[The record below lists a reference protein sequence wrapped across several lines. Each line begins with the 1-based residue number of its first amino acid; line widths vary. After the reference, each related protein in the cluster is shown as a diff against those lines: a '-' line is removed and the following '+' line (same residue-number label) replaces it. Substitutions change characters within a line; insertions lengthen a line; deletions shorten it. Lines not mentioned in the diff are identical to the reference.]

1 MADPKK
7 HAVILFDGVCNFC
20 NRSVQFIIKRD
31 RSGYFRFASQQSSAG
46 SALLG
51 AFPEALGTDSIVLIE
66 REKAYTESTA
76 VLRIARRLDGLWKAA
91 YLAIVIPRPLRDL
104 FYRWFARRRYR
115 WFGKQSSCMMPTPDM
130 RERFLSTD

>member
-1 MADPKK
+1 MAVPKE
-7 HAVILFDGVCNFC
+7 HAVVLFDGVCHFC
-20 NRSVQFIIKRD
+20 NRSVQFIVKRD

-46 SALLG
+46 SALL
-51 AFPEALGTDSIVLIE
+51 AACPEARGTDSIVLIE
-66 REKAYTESTA
+66 RGKAYTESTA

-91 YLAIVIPRPLRDL
+91 YLAIVIPRPIRDP

-115 WFGKQSSCMMPTPDM
+115 WFGKQSSCMLPAPDI